1 MRQAMKLN
9 LSKEWLTKRA
19 ERDDKADVSAGVFS
33 MDMFKSNQHKQ
44 KIALTNPPC
53 EEDTRLAFGKLINLW
68 RRKKGLRMEQLAE
81 KANIDLAEL
90 IEIERNIHCTPEPRT
105 VYQLARTLGLSNER
119 MLQLSG
125 NVIARDHTLGQEAV
139 RFAARSESVEKLN
152 KDEQRALEEFV
163 KFLSEK

>member
-1 MRQAMKLN
+1 MKLN
-9 LSKEWLTKRA
+9 LTKEWLTKRA
-19 ERDDKADVSAGVFS
+19 ERDDKADISAGVFS
-33 MDMFKSNQHKQ
+33 IDMLKSKRRTHKVAS
-44 KIALTNPPC
+44 INAAAD
-53 EEDTRLAFGKLINLW
+53 EDPRPAFGKLINLW
-68 RRKKGLRMEQLAE
+68 RRKRGLRMDQLAE

-90 IEIERNIHCTPEPRT
+90 IEIERNIHYTPEPRT

-125 NVIARDHTLGQEAV
+125 NVIARDQTLGQEVV